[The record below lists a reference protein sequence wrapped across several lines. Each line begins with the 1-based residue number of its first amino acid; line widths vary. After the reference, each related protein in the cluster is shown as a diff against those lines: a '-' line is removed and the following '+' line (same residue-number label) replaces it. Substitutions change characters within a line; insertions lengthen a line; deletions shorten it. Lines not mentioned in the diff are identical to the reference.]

1 MLRGLLRHNV
11 DAELRAGFERSQC
24 VGLLVD
30 DRLVSTFDE
39 RTASSSMRAVVGNIY
54 EGQGVNPGLRYGD
67 CAVTG

>member
-30 DRLVSTFDE
+30 NRLVSTFDQD
-39 RTASSSMRAVVGNIY
+39 TAKWVFSVIGDIF
-54 EGQGVNPGLRYGD
+54 EGQGVNSGRREGP
-67 CAVTG
+67 CAVKG